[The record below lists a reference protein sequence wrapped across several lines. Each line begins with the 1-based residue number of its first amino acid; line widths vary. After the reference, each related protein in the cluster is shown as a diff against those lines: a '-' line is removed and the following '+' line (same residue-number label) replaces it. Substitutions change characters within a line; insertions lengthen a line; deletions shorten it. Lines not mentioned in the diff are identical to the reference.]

1 MIYKDLDLSDRF
13 LVSNTGKIYSKI
25 SNRILKTHINKEGY
39 EDVCVSLGGRNK
51 KKAIKIHIA
60 VACMFVKGYEKGLT
74 VNHKDGNKINNNSSN
89 LEWVTQK
96 ENMQHAADNNLLNI
110 IKKKPVKQIDKD
122 TGEIIKIF
130 ESVAEATRELGTNK
144 HKKLSSN
151 ISEAIR
157 VRNGLAYGY
166 RWEYC

>member
-1 MIYKDLDLSDRF
+1 
-13 LVSNTGKIYSKI
+13 
-25 SNRILKTHINKEGY
+25 
-39 EDVCVSLGGRNK
+39 
-51 KKAIKIHIA
+51 
-60 VACMFVKGYEKGLT
+60 
-74 VNHKDGNKINNNSSN
+74 
-89 LEWVTQK
+89 
-96 ENMQHAADNNLLNI
+96 MQHAADNNLLNI

-166 RWEYC
+166 KWEYC